1 MPEKITVRGIE
12 FSWEVFVRDDGTVV
26 QVSHPVYGSSERVT
40 KLPIDPVSLASHMA
54 AELIRC
60 GPKTGTGSSP
70 QEILSG
76 DYDPYD
82 TAPEGGK
89 R

>member
-1 MPEKITVRGIE
+1 MAEKIIVRGIE

-26 QVSHPVYGSSERVT
+26 QVSHPRYGSSERMT
-40 KLPIDPVSLASHMA
+40 KLPIDPSSLASHMA

-60 GPKTGTGSSP
+60 GPKTETSP
-70 QEILSG
+70 EETSPG
-76 DYDPYD
+76 ACNPYD